1 MFEELKSYQRFCNA
15 ALMGLALAGA
25 SAVSVQAHAQQADG
39 MTVVR
44 DATTGELRA
53 PTAQEHAALQQKAQ
67 AKAAVSRVAKQVP
80 LQKYHP
86 NGARGVRVT
95 EEFTSSVVAV
105 RNADGSIG
113 KQCVEGEGSE
123 HAAHAHAAAPAS
135 PAAASAAPAAL
146 KPVLE

>member
-67 AKAAVSRVAKQVP
+67 AKAAASRVAKQVP

-105 RNADGSIG
+105 RNTDGSIG

-123 HAAHAHAAAPAS
+123 HAAHAPAS
-135 PAAASAAPAAL
+135 PAAASAAPAVL